1 MLTHLLRKCLSF
13 LRQSHER
20 RIEGRILRVI
30 EGQREELRLRVKRSQ
45 PRVLVV
51 KQDVNE
57 DLYCCAPE
65 SDVQEVIKSTLLRTG
80 PVALFTELNA
90 EFRIV
95 ETVDDPE
102 CEVWKERA
110 TLLRWDSLEFFT
122 SYRDHIPG
130 RDYGQKRWALALDA
144 IDWGSY
150 DVVISVDICVPR
162 RITRLHPETLWCY
175 FVREVKSP
183 SYSSS
188 LILPAIGQDLVL
200 NHQFRL
206 LPKFNRSHVLEFP
219 YHLQNFGCFHRLFR
233 LELPATD
240 SRSGV
245 FVDHH
250 TMIKLTS
257 AQRHALEEFGPVAST
272 IHEGTREIIPTSEQ
286 LARRTMDEDLRD
298 RLFNSRYFLITP
310 GQRRVFGTALV
321 EAIAAGCLA
330 IGSSQAFGDHGYLF
344 SLNTSASDFD
354 DALAVIRRLERD
366 RKMYTYELE
375 RQRGLIDYVCFV
387 RPLNELLDALERKRN
402 REEIT

>member
-1 MLTHLLRKCLSF
+1 MSFVRRIRERWAERAILRRVELQGEV
-13 LRQSHER
+13 LRQ
-20 RIEGRILRVI
+20 RVN
-30 EGQREELRLRVKRSQ
+30 ELQ

-57 DLYCCAPE
+57 DLYCCAPGAAA
-65 SDVQEVIKSTLLRTG
+65 QEVIKSTLLRTG

-110 TLLRWDSLEFFT
+110 TLLGWDSLEFFA

-130 RDYGQKRWALALDA
+130 RDYGQKRWAMAIDA

-150 DVVISVDICVPR
+150 DVVISVDVCVPR
-162 RITRLHPETLWCY
+162 RITRLYPGTLWCY

-188 LILPAIGQDLVL
+188 LIRPAAGQDLVL

-219 YHLQNFGCFHRLFR
+219 YHLQNFGCFHRLFG
-233 LELPATD
+233 LEMPATD

-250 TMIKLTS
+250 TMVKLTS

-272 IHEGTREIIPTSEQ
+272 IHEGDREIIPTYEQ

-310 GQRRVFGTALV
+310 GRRRVFGTGLI

-330 IGSSQAFGDHGYLF
+330 IGSSQAFEDHGYLF

-354 DALAVIRRLERD
+354 EALAVMHRLEND
-366 RKMYTYELE
+366 RRMYTQELQ
-375 RQRGLIDYVCFV
+375 RQRELIDFVCFV
-387 RPLNELLDALERKRN
+387 RPLNDLLDALERRRIRKM
-402 REEIT
+402 